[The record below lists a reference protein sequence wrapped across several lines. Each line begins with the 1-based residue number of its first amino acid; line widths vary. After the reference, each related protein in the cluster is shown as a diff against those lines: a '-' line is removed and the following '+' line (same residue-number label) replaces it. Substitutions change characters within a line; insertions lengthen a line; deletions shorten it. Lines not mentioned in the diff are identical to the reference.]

1 MIDHCTLELTDDK
14 ASALGRGPVYPRQ
27 ARQAIQISELPIR
40 LDRSA
45 SPPPLPKGVTFARD
59 WLSQLPIL
67 QERQPSL
74 EQQYRP
80 AALPGELR
88 SASWVRTR

>member
-27 ARQAIQISELPIR
+27 ARQAIKVSELPIR

-45 SPPPLPKGVTFARD
+45 SLPLRFQKEAVTFV
-59 WLSQLPIL
+59 
-67 QERQPSL
+67 
-74 EQQYRP
+74 QYRM
-80 AALPGELR
+80 AAASDPPGYPR
-88 SASWVRTR
+88 H

>member
-27 ARQAIQISELPIR
+27 ARQAIQVSELPIR

-45 SPPPLPKGVTFARD
+45 SPPSASKRSHLCSRLAFSAPDP
-59 WLSQLPIL
+59 
-67 QERQPSL
+67 
-74 EQQYRP
+74 
-80 AALPGELR
+80 PGETTII
-88 SASWVRTR
+88 RTTI